1 MTEQIRILLCRL
13 ECISWDLKVLWIAY
27 NVFRRKPSLG
37 APGKRPRPFPWC
49 TAFKVTLS
57 MKLQWVATTS
67 GTRLRTIKWLSPIS
81 KQYTTISISLSKTD
95 KYHRT
100 IIYLSLLAGK
110 TFISNSSIFKQGE
123 KSNHSS
129 ERRWSHISCWG
140 NTALWWWQFKRW
152 GTTCCFL
159 IMSTA
164 DNFRLANALSYL
176 FFSDVRVIILSLRH
190 FVQYL

>member
-1 MTEQIRILLCRL
+1 M
-13 ECISWDLKVLWIAY
+13 
-27 NVFRRKPSLG
+27 SLG
-37 APGKRPRPFPWC
+37 GNRRWVPLEKRPRPFPWC

-57 MKLQWVATTS
+57 MKLQWVVTTS

-95 KYHRT
+95 KYQRT

-110 TFISNSSIFKQGE
+110 TFISNSSIFKHGE
-123 KSNHSS
+123 KSNHSF
-129 ERRWSHISCWG
+129 ERWWSHISCWG

-164 DNFRLANALSYL
+164 DNFRPANALSYL
-176 FFSDVRVIILSLRH
+176 FFRMWG
-190 FVQYL
+190 